1 LLFTPTRLGLEE
13 VTVAM
18 NPMVSRQWRTPPVL
32 TADEAIGLIEPG
44 NRVYL
49 HEVAMT
55 PHELL
60 DALVRRAPELS
71 AVEVV
76 SLHTEGPA
84 PHVAPELAG
93 HLRHNALFV
102 GANVREAVNDGR
114 ADYTPVF
121 LSEAPELFMS
131 GRLPLDVALLQL
143 SPPDHHGFCRLGTS
157 IACARAAA
165 DSARTVIALVNPR
178 VPRTLGNSAVHVS
191 RFAALVEADHPLPT
205 VESQPIGTIERQIGE
220 NVATLVPDRATLQ
233 IGIGAIPDAV
243 LACLDDR
250 EDLGIHTEMLSDGLL
265 ALAEAGIVTN
275 RFKTTWRG
283 RIVTSFALGSQRLYD
298 FVDGNPFV
306 EFHGSDIVN
315 DPREIRQIERMTAI
329 NSAIEIDLTGQ
340 VVADSIGERIYS
352 GIGGQMDFVQ
362 GASRAPE
369 GRAIIALP
377 STARGGT
384 VSRIVPTIQPGAGV
398 VTTRGHVQ
406 YVVTEFGAVDLRGQS
421 VRRRAEM
428 LVAIAHPD
436 ARPDLRAAAARRRFS
451 LPGA

>member
-1 LLFTPTRLGLEE
+1 MATES
-13 VTVAM
+13 VDA
-18 NPMVSRQWRTPPVL
+18 WRGPRPRIL
-32 TADEAIGLIEPG
+32 SADEAVRLIEPG
-44 NRVYL
+44 DRVYL
-49 HEVAMT
+49 HEAAMT

-60 DALVRRAPELS
+60 DALVRRAPQLS
-71 AVEVV
+71 GVEVV

-93 HLRHNALFV
+93 RIRHNALFV

-121 LSEAPELFMS
+121 LSEVPELFAS
-131 GRLPLDVALLQL
+131 GRLALDAALLQV
-143 SPPDHHGFCRLGTS
+143 SPPDRHGFCRLGTS

-165 DSARTVIALVNPR
+165 DHARTVIALVNPQ

-191 RFAALVEADHPLPT
+191 RFAALVETDQPLPT
-205 VESQPIGTIERQIGE
+205 IAPPEVGAIERRIGE
-220 NVATLVPDRATLQ
+220 NVAGLVPNRATLQ
-233 IGIGAIPDAV
+233 LGIGAIPDAV
-243 LACLDDR
+243 LSCLGDR
-250 EDLGIHTEMLSDGLL
+250 EDLGVHTEMFSDGLL
-265 ALAEAGIVTN
+265 ALAEAGVVTN

-315 DPREIRQIERMTAI
+315 DTREIRTIEGMTAI

-352 GIGGQMDFVQ
+352 GIGGQMDFVW
-362 GASRAPE
+362 GASLAT
-369 GRAIIALP
+369 GGKAIIALP
-377 STARGGT
+377 STARGGA

-406 YVVTEFGAVDLRGQS
+406 YVVTEYGVVDLSGQPL
-421 VRRRAEM
+421 RRRAEM
-428 LVAIAHPD
+428 LISIAHPD
-436 ARPDLRAAAARRRFS
+436 ARPELRAAAVRRHFS
-451 LPGA
+451 LPGT

>member
-1 LLFTPTRLGLEE
+1 MEDK
-13 VTVAM
+13 
-18 NPMVSRQWRTPPVL
+18 MVSTGTAGSARRQRPPVL
-32 TADEAIGLIEPG
+32 TADEAVRLIEPG
-44 NRVYL
+44 DRVYL

-60 DALVRRAPELS
+60 EALVRRAPELS

-93 HLRHNALFV
+93 HMRHNALFV

-121 LSEAPELFMS
+121 LSQVPEMFTD
-131 GRLPLDVALLQL
+131 GRLPLDVALLQV
-143 SPPDHHGFCRLGTS
+143 SPPDQHGFCRLGTS

-165 DSARTVIALVNPR
+165 DHARTVIALVNPR
-178 VPRTLGNSAVHVS
+178 VPRTLGNSAVHIR
-191 RFAALVEADHPLPT
+191 RFAAMVETDRPLPT
-205 VESQPIGTIERQIGE
+205 VEPPAIGEVERQIGE
-220 NVATLVPDRATLQ
+220 HVAALVPDRATLQ
-233 IGIGAIPDAV
+233 MGIGAIPDAV
-243 LACLDDR
+243 LSCLDDR
-250 EDLGIHTEMLSDGLL
+250 KDLGVHTEMFSDGLL

-298 FVDGNPFV
+298 FVDANPFV

-315 DPREIRQIERMTAI
+315 DTREIRRNERMTSI
-329 NSAIEIDLTGQ
+329 NSAIEVDLTGQ

-352 GIGGQMDFVQ
+352 GIGGQMDFVW
-362 GASRAPE
+362 GANLAPE
-369 GRAIIALP
+369 GKAIIALP
-377 STARGGT
+377 ATAKGGT
-384 VSRIVPTIQPGAGV
+384 VSRIVQTIQPGAGV

-406 YVVTEFGAVDLRGQS
+406 YVVTEYGAVDLSGQPL
-421 VRRRAEM
+421 RRRAE
-428 LVAIAHPD
+428 LLISIAHPD
-436 ARPDLRAAAARRRFS
+436 VRPELQVAAVRRHFS
-451 LPGA
+451 IPGA